1 MALPRLSAQTST
13 RSRQEFPGVVSRLVR
28 MARLKKAAPSEPVPA
43 ASEDTANAETPK
55 LGRGGPME
63 NAERIFGIDVRS
75 LALFRICLALLMI
88 GDLLYRAQDLQ
99 VHYTD
104 AGVVPLVV
112 VSLYQQ
118 QHWWWS
124 LHSLHPSLP
133 LEIAMFLIAGLFA
146 LSLLVGYRTRTASVV
161 CWLLLISL
169 QNRNVLVLT
178 GGDTM
183 LRVMAFWAMFL
194 PLGVRWSV
202 DRALDKTGA
211 PMPKR
216 IFSVGSVALI
226 AQIAMVYVFGAMLKT
241 GPTWRTDYTAIYYSL
256 SIGQFATPLAKFLLH
271 YPNLLKPLTFFSWN
285 LELFAPFL
293 IVASAYSG
301 RLRTLLVLVYMG
313 FHIALGQC
321 LELGLFPTI
330 GALTWLV
337 LMPDWFWQR
346 LFQLAAR
353 LPKRAEK
360 PAFLSALSARWTV
373 WRESL
378 HPQSVSVHTSR
389 AAQCLA
395 VFYLVYVLCWNV
407 RTLNFNQHVRW
418 FPQSWNWVG
427 EITRMDQSWELFAP
441 DPMKSEG
448 WLVVEGEL
456 QDGEHVDLKN
466 QTATLSDAPPPL
478 ISTTYYN
485 ERWRKYLMNIAD
497 GYQDQCFIYA
507 SYLGNLWNTTHPS
520 EQSVTKVTI
529 KLMRTMTTL
538 PNEPRA
544 KVETVELFSQQFT
557 PEAH

>member
-1 MALPRLSAQTST
+1 MASPRPIVPTSV
-13 RSRQEFPGVVSRLVR
+13 RSRPLFSGVVSLLVR

-43 ASEDTANAETPK
+43 TSEDTAEADAPQANI
-55 LGRGGPME
+55 GGPME

-75 LALFRICLALLMI
+75 LALFRICLALMMI

-99 VHYTD
+99 AHYTD
-104 AGVVPLVV
+104 AGVVPIAIA
-112 VSLYQQ
+112 SLYQQ

-124 LHSLHPSLP
+124 IHNMHPALAVEVV
-133 LEIAMFLIAGLFA
+133 LFLIAGLFA
-146 LSLLVGYRTRTASVV
+146 LSLLVGYRTRMASVV

-202 DRALDKTGA
+202 DRALDKTDA

-226 AQIAMVYVFGAMLKT
+226 AQIAMVYLFGAMLKT
-241 GPTWRTDYTAIYYSL
+241 GPSWRTDYTAIYYSL

-271 YPNLLKPLTFFSWN
+271 YPNILKPLTFFSWN

-301 RLRTLLVLVYMG
+301 RLRTFIVLVYMG
-313 FHIALGQC
+313 FHIMLGQC

-337 LMPDWFWQR
+337 LMPDWFWQKC
-346 LFQLAAR
+346 FQVAAR
-353 LPKRAEK
+353 LPKRKTPEFVAGL
-360 PAFLSALSARWTV
+360 AARWAV
-373 WRESL
+373 WREAL
-378 HPQSVSVHTSR
+378 HPQSVSTRMSR
-389 AAQCLA
+389 AGQCLA
-395 VFYLVYVLCWNV
+395 LFYLVYVVCWNV
-407 RTLNFNQHVRW
+407 RTLNFTQHVRW
-418 FPQSWNWVG
+418 FSQSWNWVG
-427 EITRMDQSWELFAP
+427 EIARMDQSWELFAP

-448 WLVVEGEL
+448 WLVVEAEL
-456 QDGEHVDLKN
+456 QDGEKVDLKN
-466 QTATLSDAPPPL
+466 PNTTLSYAPPPL

-497 GYQDQCFIYA
+497 SYPKECFVYA

-520 EQSVTKVTI
+520 EQRVTKVTI
-529 KLMRTMTTL
+529 NLMRTLTTL

-544 KVETVELFSQQFT
+544 KVETIKLFEGQFT
-557 PEAH
+557 PESH